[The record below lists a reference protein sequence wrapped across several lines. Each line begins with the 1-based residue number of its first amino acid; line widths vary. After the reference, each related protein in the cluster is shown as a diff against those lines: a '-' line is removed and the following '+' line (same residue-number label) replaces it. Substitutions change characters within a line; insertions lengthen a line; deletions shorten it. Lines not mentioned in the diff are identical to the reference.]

1 MILVFHLTVLEDFKV
16 LADFRLSVIHKTKI
30 NKIIII
36 LKDLLGKETRV
47 LIMIM
52 ILVLED
58 LVNLVCK
65 ETKVVIIIIIMTK
78 MILVFKDLV
87 NKEIKIIISNKMNP
101 ILEDSVEILINKIR
115 NKKIYSLMIFLLDL
129 VLVLEIPKIM
139 EEVLVQLEYK
149 EDLFKIV

>member
-65 ETKVVIIIIIMTK
+65 ETKVVIIIMTK

-139 EEVLVQLEYK
+139 EEVLVQLE
-149 EDLFKIV
+149 

>member
-65 ETKVVIIIIIMTK
+65 EIKVVIIIIIIMTK

-139 EEVLVQLEYK
+139 EEVLVQLE
-149 EDLFKIV
+149 